1 MPLGLTG
8 FSEAHT
14 RTTSTTSGEL
24 STTASVLWILLTPFS
39 RWKPFDPARNFPD
52 LGPRFKAGEE
62 IALAAIRNEKIKK
75 AALAAKSRSA
85 YAATA
90 AAARTTKAPI
100 SSIGL
105 EDEKEEDGE
114 IKVLEKDKLDLDWS
128 TVMKR
133 TFEGYIRGER
143 PNMYGEWIEW

>member
-1 MPLGLTG
+1 M
-8 FSEAHT
+8 
-14 RTTSTTSGEL
+14 
-24 STTASVLWILLTPFS
+24 
-39 RWKPFDPARNFPD
+39 
-52 LGPRFKAGEE
+52 
-62 IALAAIRNEKIKK
+62 
-75 AALAAKSRSA
+75 AAKSRSA

-90 AAARTTKAPI
+90 AAARTTKTPI